1 MYIIGDGVTDWEDQP
16 HAFLDNSMVQK
27 WKSFRCKNYL

>member
-27 WKSFRCKNYL
+27 